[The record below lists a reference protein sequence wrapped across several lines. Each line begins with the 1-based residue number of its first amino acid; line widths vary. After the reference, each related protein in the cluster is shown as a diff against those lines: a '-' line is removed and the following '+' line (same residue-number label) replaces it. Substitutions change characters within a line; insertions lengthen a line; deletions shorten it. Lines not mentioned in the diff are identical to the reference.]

1 MKKLIAVLAISAFS
15 FTAAQAAE
23 LAEIDSD
30 ANGMISMEEAK
41 AANITEEA
49 FSSADADKDGS
60 LNAEELASISE

>member
-1 MKKLIAVLAISAFS
+1 MKKLIAALAISAFS

-49 FSSADADKDGS
+49 FSGADADKDGS
-60 LNAEELASISE
+60 LNAEELASISN